1 MKAVILAAG
10 FGSRL
15 KPMTDTIPKVMVP
28 IGGKPLLL
36 WHVEYLKRYAI
47 TDIYI
52 NLHYKPEKIRT
63 FFGDG
68 HGFGVHITY
77 SYEPIIRG
85 TAGALGAF
93 GRYLTDRFILLY
105 GDVFTNINLD
115 RFSEYHREKNALV
128 SAVVHHTHHPRD
140 SDLVEVST
148 RGKITKL
155 MFKPHG
161 RESMKPLSLGAM
173 YICESDV
180 IPLVPKKIPSDF
192 THNVLPVVMR
202 SKKSLYAYS
211 TDEYMMDIG
220 TPERLAR
227 VAAFTATIA

>member
-10 FGSRL
+10 LGSRL
-15 KPMTDTIPKVMVP
+15 KPITDTIPKVMVP

-36 WHVEYLKRYAI
+36 WHIEYLKRYAI

-68 HGFGVHITY
+68 RGYGVHITY

-85 TAGALGAF
+85 TAGALRAF
-93 GRYLTDRFILLY
+93 SRYLTERFILLY
-105 GDVFTNINLD
+105 GDVFTKIDLD
-115 RFSEYHREKNALV
+115 RFSAYHQEKNALV
-128 SAVVHHTHHPRD
+128 TAVVHLTDHPLD
-140 SDLVEVST
+140 SDLAEVSS

-161 RESMKPLSLGAM
+161 RISIKSLSLGAM
-173 YICESDV
+173 YVCEPDM
-180 IPLVPKKIPSDF
+180 IPLVPQKIPSDLV
-192 THNVLPVVMR
+192 HDILPAVMR
-202 SKKSLYAYS
+202 LKKSLYAYR
-211 TDEYMMDIG
+211 TDEYIMDIG

-227 VAAFTATIA
+227 VSEVAATMI

>member
-10 FGSRL
+10 LGSRL
-15 KPMTDTIPKVMVP
+15 KPITDTIPKVMVP

-36 WHVEYLKRYAI
+36 WHIEYLKRYAI

-52 NLHYKPEKIRT
+52 NLHYKPEKIRS
-63 FFGDG
+63 FLSDG
-68 HGFGVHITY
+68 RSLGVHITY

-85 TAGALGAF
+85 TAGALRAF

-105 GDVFTNINLD
+105 GDVFTTINLN

-128 SAVVHHTHHPRD
+128 TAVVHHTHHPLD
-140 SDLVEVST
+140 SDLAEVSS

-161 RESMKPLSLGAM
+161 RKPLNALSLGAM
-173 YICESDV
+173 YVCEPGM
-180 IPLVPKKIPSDF
+180 IPLVPQKIPSDF
-192 THNVLPVVMR
+192 VHDILPAVMR
-202 SKKSLYAYS
+202 FKKSLYAYN
-211 TDEYMMDIG
+211 TDEFMMDIG
-220 TPERLAR
+220 TIERLAR
-227 VAAFTATIA
+227 VSEVAATMI